1 MALSPLSLLGV
12 AAATSLLSGAATP
25 VPAAPAIVGYVFTR
39 NAVLAPGSIDARS
52 MTRINYAF
60 ANIAEG
66 RIVAGAPADE
76 ENFKQL
82 NALKRDNPALTV
94 LVSVGGWTW
103 SGNFSD
109 AVLTAQ
115 SRKIFVNSAVDF
127 LRRYELDGLDI
138 DWEYPGM
145 KGAGNRFRQE
155 DGHNFTLALKQLRKA
170 FDHET
175 KKTHRRLYLTIAAG
189 ASDAYLAHSEMGKD
203 QKYLDTVNLMA
214 YDYFEPGSDPL
225 TGHNSPL
232 FTNPADTRGLSSE
245 VSVKAFERAGV
256 PAAKILLGVPFYGH
270 AWGEVADVDHGLFQP
285 GKAAPHGAVP
295 HGMSAE
301 QMLALG
307 YSRYWDAAA
316 AVPYLYNPQ
325 THVWFSYEDTESVA
339 GKCRYVKDHKLGGIM
354 FWEYS
359 SDPSGA
365 LLKTINQTLR
375 GVAGDEKAQDLP
387 AQ

>member
-25 VPAAPAIVGYVFTR
+25 APAAPAIVGYVFTR

-66 RIVAGAPADE
+66 RIVPGAPADE

-82 NALKRDNPALTV
+82 IALKRDNPALTV

-115 SRKIFVNSAVDF
+115 SRKIFVDSAVDF

-170 FDHET
+170 FNREA

-203 QKYLDTVNLMA
+203 QKYLDTVNLMT

-232 FTNPADTRGLSSE
+232 FTNPADTRGLSSD

-270 AWGEVADVDHGLFQP
+270 AWGEVPDVDHGLFQP

-295 HGMSAE
+295 HNMSAE

-325 THVWFSYEDTESVA
+325 THIWFSYEDTESVA

-359 SDPSGA
+359 SDPTGA
-365 LLKTINQTLR
+365 LLRTINRTLR

>member
-1 MALSPLSLLGV
+1 
-12 AAATSLLSGAATP
+12 
-25 VPAAPAIVGYVFTR
+25 
-39 NAVLAPGSIDARS
+39 

-66 RIVAGAPADE
+66 RIVPGAPADE

-82 NALKRDNPALTV
+82 IALKRGNPALTV

-115 SRKIFVNSAVDF
+115 SRTVFVNSAVDF

-170 FDHET
+170 FNREA

-203 QKYLDTVNLMA
+203 QKYLDTVNLMT

-232 FTNPADTRGLSSE
+232 FTNPADTRGLSSD

-270 AWGEVADVDHGLFQP
+270 AWGEVPDVDHGLFQP

-295 HGMSAE
+295 HNMSAE

-325 THVWFSYEDTESVA
+325 THIWFSYEDTESVA

-359 SDPSGA
+359 SDPTGA

-375 GVAGDEKAQDLP
+375 GVIGDEKAQDQP

>member
-1 MALSPLSLLGV
+1 MALSRLSLLWLAV
-12 AAATSLLSGAATP
+12 ATSLLGGATTP
-25 VPAAPAIVGYVFTR
+25 VPAAPAVVGYVFTR
-39 NAVLAPGSIDARS
+39 NALLAPGSIDAQS

-60 ANIAEG
+60 ANIADG
-66 RIVAGAPADE
+66 RIVVGAPADK
-76 ENFKQL
+76 ENFKLL

-127 LRRYELDGLDI
+127 LRRCELDGLDI
-138 DWEYPGM
+138 DWEYPGL
-145 KGAGNRFRQE
+145 KGAGNRFRQQ
-155 DGHNFTLALKQLRKA
+155 DGHNFTLVLKQLRKA
-170 FDHET
+170 FNRET

-189 ASDAYLAHSEMGKD
+189 ATDDYLAHSEMGKAE
-203 QKYLDTVNLMA
+203 KYLDTVNLMT
-214 YDYFEPGSDPL
+214 YDYSEPGSDPL

-232 FTNPADTRGLSSE
+232 FTDPADKRGLSSDA
-245 VSVKAFERAGV
+245 SVKGFERAGV

-270 AWGEVADVDHGLFQP
+270 AWGEVPDVDHGLLQP
-285 GKAAPHGAVP
+285 GKAALHGAVP
-295 HGMSAE
+295 HKMSAE

-325 THVWFSYEDTESVA
+325 THIWVSYEDTESVA

-359 SDPSGA
+359 SDPTGA
-365 LLKTINQTLR
+365 LLKTINQTLG
-375 GVAGDEKAQDLP
+375 GVTQDKNAQDQR